1 MGSSRLPGKVMKQV
15 MGKPLLGYLID
26 RVKLVGSIDEIV
38 VATPVGVDNDVIER
52 YCIEEDIVCYRGS
65 EHDVLD
71 RTLQALKSVDATVGV
86 EVYGDCPL
94 IDYRIIENVIAVFLS
109 NPQYDF
115 VSNDLKTT
123 YPPGMEVEVFNFNA
137 LNDSSNRLSD
147 DHPDREH
154 GTLYIRQNP
163 TRYKIKNITASVE
176 HFRPDL
182 ELEVDAAE
190 DLDLI
195 SMIIEHFCGD
205 PKLSL
210 SEIITYIDTVPDLAS
225 INKNV
230 HRRWK
235 KYRND

>member
-1 MGSSRLPGKVMKQV
+1 MGSSRLPGKVMKQI

-26 RVKLVGSIDEIV
+26 RVKLVDRIDEIV
-38 VATPVGVDNDVIER
+38 VATPVGSDNDVIER
-52 YCIEEDIVCYRGS
+52 YCMEEGIVCYRGS

-71 RTLQALKSVDATVGV
+71 RTLQALKSVEATVGV

-94 IDYRIIENVIAVFLS
+94 IDYRIIEYVIDYFLS
-109 NPQYDF
+109 NSQYDF

-137 LNDSSNRLSD
+137 LADSSKMLGGN
-147 DHPDREH
+147 HPDREH

-163 TRYKIKNITASVE
+163 NRYNIKNISAPVK

-190 DLDLI
+190 DFHVI
-195 SMIIEHFCGD
+195 SKIIEHFRGD

-210 SEIITYIDTVPDLAS
+210 TDIITYIDTVPDLAL

-230 HRRWK
+230 YRRWK